1 MRRSSLDGSP
11 SDFGRS
17 DIGASRSL
25 MLSPKIRS
33 RSRAVAGRGDPC
45 ARPAT
50 RCWRWRRLS
59 VPGSFSFRANSSA
72 QRTNSSKVIRR
83 SRIRCSSNVRAA
95 PPAAAFPR
103 HAGISTRHP
112 LPWPLRHGGHV
123 VRVAGARRSADAAQ
137 TGSLFQ
143 LVARA
148 NEQELRC
155 RPPPPPGL
163 PSRPGAGRIPDPAPG
178 RDSNGS
184 GGGAAGERTR

>member
-17 DIGASRSL
+17 DIGASRSFDVVAED
-25 MLSPKIRS
+25 SFEKPSGCRTRRS
-33 RSRAVAGRGDPC
+33 MR

-155 RPPPPPGL
+155 RPPRTAGAPVTTGSRSNP
-163 PSRPGAGRIPDPAPG
+163 RPGSR
-178 RDSNGS
+178 S
-184 GGGAAGERTR
+184 